1 MRNSYIK
8 EKDVSCLA
16 RDKEWVSIETSLY
29 HYEECRSLK
38 IKNKISNL
46 RTKSILENLLF
57 WFLYIILYLIY
68 ASKINELGFR
78 YSKIILI
85 SSLIICSFILL
96 TPVVRSI
103 RELFYILKQP
113 LLFRKIE
120 IKSTKSISQ
129 DFVMV
134 YTTSSIDGEEDTFYL
149 HKNFVTGEED
159 TFYLPKDFVTGDKD
173 IYIVLSK
180 QYLYA
185 VTLKKG
191 ELL

>member
-16 RDKEWVSIETSLY
+16 RDKEWVSIETSLFP
-29 HYEECRSLK
+29 YEECRSSK

-46 RTKSILENLLF
+46 RIKKILENLLF
-57 WFLYIILYLIY
+57 WFLFIILYLIY
-68 ASKINELGFR
+68 ANKLGFR
-78 YSKIILI
+78 YSKIILV

-113 LLFRKIE
+113 LLFRKIK

-129 DFVMV
+129 DSVMV
-134 YTTSSIDGEEDTFYL
+134 YTTSSID
-149 HKNFVTGEED
+149 GEED

>member
-1 MRNSYIK
+1 MRNSGIK
-8 EKDVSCLA
+8 EKDVFCLA
-16 RDKEWVSIETSLY
+16 RDKEWVSIETSLFPY
-29 HYEECRSLK
+29 KECRSSK

-46 RTKSILENLLF
+46 RIKKILENLLF
-57 WFLYIILYLIY
+57 WFLFIILYLIY
-68 ASKINELGFR
+68 ANKLGFR
-78 YSKIILI
+78 YSKIILV

-120 IKSTKSISQ
+120 IKSTKSISS

-134 YTTSSIDGEEDTFYL
+134 YTTSSIDGEEDTF
-149 HKNFVTGEED
+149 H
-159 TFYLPKDFVTGDKD
+159 LPKDFVTGDKD

-185 VTLKKG
+185 VALKKG
-191 ELL
+191 ELV